1 MDRMYMTDVASM
13 ITARIASAFASAT
26 AGGAGNNTE
35 VVGVAIDRAAFG
47 SVPLCGEIEIP
58 FEAVLGAGD
67 TFSITGLQVEDSA
80 DGAAWA
86 TYEALTAPGVVATGP
101 AGGGTVRGQV
111 TADINLSSARRYIR
125 IDHTPVLSA
134 AATDTA
140 KTLAVLVLGG
150 FDELPAPV

>member
-13 ITARIASAFASAT
+13 ITGRIASPFASAT

-35 VVGVAIDRAAFG
+35 VVGLAIDRLSLG

-58 FEAVLGAGD
+58 FEAVLAAGD
-67 TFSITGLQVEDSA
+67 TLSITALQVETSA
-80 DGAAWA
+80 DGVTWT
-86 TYEALTAPGVVATGP
+86 TYQTLTAPGVVATGP
-101 AGGGTVRGQV
+101 AGGGTVRGQAA
-111 TADINLSSARRYIR
+111 ADINLSSASRYVR
-125 IDHTPVLSA
+125 IDHTPSLSA

-140 KTLAVLVLGG
+140 KTVAVLVLGG